1 MPKSR
6 TPLLCRL
13 LTALL
18 VALAVVAGPALAQTG
33 DATQQAVVEIVRLQ
47 HRDPDTIRRALEPAL
62 DPRGAISQID
72 NNLIISTSRANLQQ
86 LQPLIDTLD
95 VPLRQLRLSV
105 DFAYTPGAA
114 AVTADGSSVT
124 TVQTAGILDNPRQSI
139 VLTEGEHAYFSRSNA
154 SARVSPG
161 FGSLGLQ
168 LQQDL
173 QRNAQSLSAT
183 ASVQG
188 DSVQLTLSAT
198 RDTPAADGSVHS
210 EVVSTTLQIGFNGW
224 YVVFDAAPAQLD
236 PNVVQT
242 STARSQAL
250 AVRVELLP

>member
-1 MPKSR
+1 MPKSL
-6 TPLLCRL
+6 TPSLCRL
-13 LTALL
+13 LSTML
-18 VALAVVAGPALAQTG
+18 VALACAGGPLQAQTS
-33 DATQQAVVEIVRLQ
+33 DPTQQAVVEIVRLQ
-47 HRDPDTIRRALEPAL
+47 HRDPDTIRQALEPIL

-86 LQPLIDTLD
+86 LQPLIETLD

-114 AVTADGSSVT
+114 AVNADGSRVT
-124 TVQTAGILDNPRQSI
+124 TVQTSGVLDNPRQSI
-139 VLTEGEHAYFSRSNA
+139 VLTEGEHAYFSRSET
-154 SARVSPG
+154 SARVSPV

-173 QRNAQSLSAT
+173 QRNAQSVGVT

-188 DSVQLTLSAT
+188 DSVQLALSAT
-198 RDTPAADGSVHS
+198 RDIPAADGSVRS
-210 EVVSTTLQIGFNGW
+210 ELVNTTLQIGFNGW
-224 YVVFDAAPAQLD
+224 YVVFDAAPAPLD
-236 PNVVQT
+236 SNVVQT

>member
-1 MPKSR
+1 MPKPL
-6 TPLLCRL
+6 TPLLRL
-13 LTALL
+13 LLTTLL
-18 VALAVVAGPALAQTG
+18 VAAACVAGPALAQTG
-33 DATQQAVVEIVRLQ
+33 DPTQQAVIEIVRLQ
-47 HRDPDTIRRALEPAL
+47 HRDPDSIRQALEPVL

-86 LQPLIDTLD
+86 LQPLIETLD

-114 AVTADGSSVT
+114 ALRADGSSVT
-124 TVQTAGILDNPRQSI
+124 TVQTGMLDNPRQSI
-139 VLTEGEHAYFSRSNA
+139 ALTEGEYAYFSRSETT
-154 SARVSPG
+154 ARVSPA

-173 QRNAQSLSAT
+173 QRNARSLSVTAT
-183 ASVQG
+183 VQG
-188 DSVQLTLSAT
+188 DSVQLALSAI
-198 RDTPAADGSVHS
+198 RDTPAADGSLRS
-210 EVVSTTLQIGFNGW
+210 EVVNTTLQIGFNGW
-224 YVVFDAAPAQLD
+224 YVVFDAAPVPFV

-242 STARSQAL
+242 STAGSQAL

>member
-1 MPKSR
+1 MPKPL
-6 TPLLCRL
+6 TPLLRFL
-13 LTALL
+13 LTTLL
-18 VALAVVAGPALAQTG
+18 VAASFAGTVAAQSL
-33 DATQQAVVEIVRLQ
+33 DPTQQAVIEIVRLQ
-47 HRDPDTIRRALEPAL
+47 HRDPDSIREALEPVL

-86 LQPLIDTLD
+86 LQSLIETLD
-95 VPLRQLRLSV
+95 VPLRQLRVSV
-105 DFAYTPGAA
+105 DFAYAAGTPPLN
-114 AVTADGSSVT
+114 ADGSSIT
-124 TVQTAGILDNPRQSI
+124 IVQTSVLDNPRQSI
-139 VLTEGEHAYFSRSNA
+139 VLTEGEFAYFSRSET
-154 SARVSPG
+154 SARVSPA

-173 QRNAQSLSAT
+173 QRNAQSLSVT
-183 ASVQG
+183 AQVQG
-188 DSVQLTLSAT
+188 DSVQLALSAT
-198 RDTPAADGSVHS
+198 RDTPAADGSVRS

-224 YVVFDAAPAQLD
+224 YVVFDAAPVPFD

>member
-1 MPKSR
+1 MPK
-6 TPLLCRL
+6 PLASLLHRL
-13 LTALL
+13 LSTLL
-18 VALAVVAGPALAQTG
+18 VVAAFATAPALAQTG
-33 DATQQAVVEIVRLQ
+33 DPTRQAVVEIVRLQ
-47 HRDPDTIRRALEPAL
+47 HRDPDTIRQALEPVL

-86 LQPLIDTLD
+86 LQPLIETLD

-114 AVTADGSSVT
+114 ATRPDGSSIT
-124 TVQTAGILDNPRQSI
+124 TVQTDTPDNPRQSI
-139 VLTEGEHAYFSRSNA
+139 TLTEGEYAYFSRSES
-154 SARVSPG
+154 SARVSPA
-161 FGSLGLQ
+161 FGNLGLQ

-173 QRNAQSLSAT
+173 QRNAQSLSVT
-183 ASVQG
+183 AQVQG
-188 DSVQLTLSAT
+188 DAVQLALSTT
-198 RDTPAADGSVHS
+198 RDTPAADGSVRS

-224 YVVFDAAPAQLD
+224 YVVFDAAPAPVA